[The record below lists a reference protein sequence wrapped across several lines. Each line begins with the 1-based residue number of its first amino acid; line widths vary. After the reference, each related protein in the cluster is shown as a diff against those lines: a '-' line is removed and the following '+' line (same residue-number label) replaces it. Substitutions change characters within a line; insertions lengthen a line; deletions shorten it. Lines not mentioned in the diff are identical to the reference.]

1 VFGFVCLTAGGC
13 QQAASQAPAERPPAL
28 VAVATAQA
36 RDVPI
41 YLDEI
46 GRCVARE
53 SVSVQPQVSGRIT
66 AIHFADGA
74 QLKPGDLLFTIDPRP
89 YEAALNQAKATLK
102 QNQAALDL
110 ARIEFTR
117 AKNLAG
123 MHSASRE
130 EYDTK
135 RNAVEVAEAQVAA
148 AQAAVQTAALNVEYC
163 SIRSPIIGRAGHRL
177 LDVGN
182 VVNANGGNSNTPLLM
197 IERLDPIYA
206 DFTVTENDLST
217 VQENGRHATLRA
229 EVRLPDRPNEPSMGD
244 VTFVDNTVQEGTG
257 TVMLRATLANAD
269 HTFWPG
275 RFVKVRLILKTE
287 KQAVLIPATA
297 TQVSA
302 TGPFVYVIKNDS
314 TAELR
319 PVTLGQR
326 HGDLVL
332 VRSGVRAGERV
343 VTLGQ
348 LAIMP
353 GAKVRI
359 EESPASQSAKAPSPP
374 TPLPEGEGSQKP
386 RKSQR
391 ESSPDAGTLPRP
403 PGEGEGRSEGGSPR

>member
-1 VFGFVCLTAGGC
+1 VDLFFVRVSSVSHLWLLLGLMFVSAAGC
-13 QQAASQAPAERPPAL
+13 QQAASQAPPERPPAL

-53 SVSVQPQVSGRIT
+53 MVSIQPQVSGRIT
-66 AIHFADGA
+66 EIQFTDGA
-74 QLKPGDLLFTIDPRP
+74 ELKPGELLFTIDPRP
-89 YEAALNQAKATLK
+89 YEAALSQAKATL
-102 QNQAALDL
+102 NQKKAALDL
-110 ARIEFTR
+110 ARLEFAR
-117 AKNLAG
+117 IKNLTG
-123 MHSASRE
+123 TRSASRE
-130 EYDTK
+130 EYETK
-135 RNAVEVAEAQVAA
+135 RNAVEVAEADVAGA
-148 AQAAVQTAALNVEYC
+148 EANVQTAALNVEYC
-163 SIRSPIIGRAGHRL
+163 SIRSPIIGRAGRRL

-182 VVNANGGNSNTPLLM
+182 VVNASGGNSSTPLLM

-206 DFTVTENDLST
+206 DFTVTENDLSA
-217 VQENGRHATLRA
+217 VQENSHQATLRA
-229 EVRLPDRPNEPSMGD
+229 EVRLPDRPNEPRTGD

-257 TVMLRATLANAD
+257 TVMLRATLANGD
-269 HTFWPG
+269 RLFWPG

-302 TGPFVYVIKNDS
+302 TGPFVYVVKDDS

-319 PVTLGQR
+319 PVVLGQR

-332 VRSGVRAGERV
+332 VKSGVHAGERV

-348 LAIMP
+348 LAVMP

-359 EESPASQSAKAPSPP
+359 EETPGGQTAKAG
-374 TPLPEGEGSQKP
+374 GEGKSETG
-386 RKSQR
+386 RK
-391 ESSPDAGTLPRP
+391 
-403 PGEGEGRSEGGSPR
+403 

>member
-1 VFGFVCLTAGGC
+1 MSSALRSALALVSRLSALVCLTACGC

-28 VAVATAQA
+28 VAVAVAQA

-53 SVSVQPQVSGRIT
+53 MVSVQPQVSGRIT
-66 AIHFADGA
+66 EIHFTDGA
-74 QLKPGDLLFTIDPRP
+74 ELKPGDLLFTIDPRP

-117 AKNLAG
+117 SKNLAG
-123 MHSASRE
+123 MRSASRE

-148 AQAAVQTAALNVEYC
+148 AQAAVQTATLNVEYC
-163 SIRSPIIGRAGHRL
+163 SIRSPIFGRAGRRL

-182 VVNANGGNSNTPLLM
+182 VVNASGGNSSTPLLM

-217 VQENGRHATLRA
+217 VQENGRQAALRA
-229 EVRLPDRPNEPSMGD
+229 EVRLPDRPNEPRTGD

-269 HTFWPG
+269 RLFWPG
-275 RFVKVRLILKTE
+275 RFVKVHLILKTE

-302 TGPFVYVIKNDS
+302 TGPFVYVVKDDS

-319 PVTLGQR
+319 PVVLGQR

-348 LAIMP
+348 LAVMP

-359 EESPASQSAKAPSPP
+359 EETPAGQTAKA
-374 TPLPEGEGSQKP
+374 GGDG
-386 RKSQR
+386 KS
-391 ESSPDAGTLPRP
+391 
-403 PGEGEGRSEGGSPR
+403 